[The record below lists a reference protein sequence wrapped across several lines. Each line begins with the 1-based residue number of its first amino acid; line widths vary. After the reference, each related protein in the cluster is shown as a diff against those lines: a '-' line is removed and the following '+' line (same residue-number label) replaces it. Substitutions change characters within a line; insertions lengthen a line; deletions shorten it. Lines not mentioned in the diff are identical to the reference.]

1 MIRFP
6 EFEGDIS
13 KEMFEVCKPFNR
25 SLKFKDSAS
34 VEVEVEAAHGNK
46 KIAYNDNFHAL
57 QVVMMKSLQRRPSC
71 QHILSRD
78 MIPLPPTQLSDI
90 RSCFSPVW

>member
-13 KEMFEVCKPFNR
+13 KEMFEVCKAFNR

-34 VEVEVEAAHGNK
+34 VEAAYGNR
-46 KIAYNDNFHAL
+46 KIAYNDNFHVL

-78 MIPLPPTQLSDI
+78 IIPLPPTQLSDI